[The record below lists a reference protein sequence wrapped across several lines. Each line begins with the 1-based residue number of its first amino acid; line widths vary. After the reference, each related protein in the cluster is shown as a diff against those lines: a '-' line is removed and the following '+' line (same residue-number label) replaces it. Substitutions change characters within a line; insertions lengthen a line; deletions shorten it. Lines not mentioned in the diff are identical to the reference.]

1 MRCPDCPDEL
11 AILEVE
17 DVELDVCISG
27 HGSWFDAQELGLLFA
42 AADAPFHFEQDLL
55 QGTGVRGKRRCPR
68 CSRVMHEVGLA
79 GSGPVLDRCPNGH
92 GLWLDPGEL
101 QALACAHLGTEHP
114 ALRRVQDY
122 LRKFFPASAAHSSAA
137 TNPKTKS

>member
-17 DVELDVCISG
+17 EVELDVCISG

-42 AADAPFHFEQDLL
+42 AAELTIDLEAELL
-55 QGTGVRGKRRCPR
+55 QVAGGRGKRRCPR
-68 CSRVMHEVGLA
+68 CSRVMHEVTLA
-79 GSGPVLDRCPNGH
+79 DKGPVLDRCPRGH

-101 QALACAHLGTEHP
+101 NALASAQLSREHP

-122 LRKFFPASAAHSSAA
+122 LRKFFPAEALH
-137 TNPKTKS
+137 PEGKS

>member
-17 DVELDVCISG
+17 EVELDVCISG

-42 AADAPFHFEQDLL
+42 AAELQVDFEAEL
-55 QGTGVRGKRRCPR
+55 QKAGSVRGKRRCPR
-68 CSRVMHEVGLA
+68 CSRAMHEVALA
-79 GSGPVLDRCPNGH
+79 GGGPVLDRCPRGH

-101 QALACAHLGTEHP
+101 QALAGAHLGPEHP

-122 LRKFFPASAAHSSAA
+122 LRNFFPAEASKPEGQS
-137 TNPKTKS
+137 